1 MSKGETRPHIGYLLS
16 ALFGFVESD
25 AEAEQRQAHFD
36 RFLVRVLHGDLELA
50 TGSHGGNE
58 LVGERHC
65 DEAPKLVQVWIAC
78 RSGAPL
84 PTLTKTGSVRLRP
97 SGSVMSMAP
106 LLPSAAGRTV
116 TETSNCRDSRWK
128 TCCTARQSSVLPSP
142 VHSTRHAAGG
152 FSGDCFADADRE
164 PAPTAISNAIAVAII
179 SPRLPASE
187 ARELADMG
195 AHSSRLRAAGAIALK
210 ACRCVSRY
218 VHETGKHL

>member
-65 DEAPKLVQVWIAC
+65 DEAPKLWQVWIAC

-84 PTLTKTGSVRLRP
+84 PTLPKPVSWSVSP
-97 SGSVMSMAP
+97 SGGVMSRAP
-106 LLPSAAGRTV
+106 LCPPAAGRTV
-116 TETSNCRDSRWK
+116 TEPSNCRDSRWK
-128 TCCTARQSSVLPSP
+128 TCCPARQSSVLPSP
-142 VHSTRHAAGG
+142 VHSPRHAAGG
-152 FSGDCFADADRE
+152 FSGDCCAD
-164 PAPTAISNAIAVAII
+164 
-179 SPRLPASE
+179 
-187 ARELADMG
+187 
-195 AHSSRLRAAGAIALK
+195 
-210 ACRCVSRY
+210 
-218 VHETGKHL
+218 

>member
-78 RSGAPL
+78 RSVAPL
-84 PTLTKTGSVRLRP
+84 PTLTKTGSVRSGPRGRVRSVAPP
-97 SGSVMSMAP
+97 SPPAAERTATEPATCRAP
-106 LLPSAAGRTV
+106 RGKPCGP
-116 TETSNCRDSRWK
+116 
-128 TCCTARQSSVLPSP
+128 ARRSSVLPPP
-142 VHSTRHAAGG
+142 VHSPRHAAGG
-152 FSGDCFADADRE
+152 FSGDCCADADRE
-164 PAPTAISNAIAVAII
+164 PAPTAISNA
-179 SPRLPASE
+179 
-187 ARELADMG
+187 
-195 AHSSRLRAAGAIALK
+195 
-210 ACRCVSRY
+210 
-218 VHETGKHL
+218 